1 MYINDRITE
10 ERNEIVL
17 KHTFEEDE
25 NEEEVTRVTLS
36 LFFPFFFF
44 FFID

>member
-1 MYINDRITE
+1 MHINDRFTE

-17 KHTFEEDE
+17 KHTFEEEDE

-36 LFFPFFFF
+36 LSFLFSFFLY
-44 FFID
+44 